1 MRRLT
6 MHRSPA
12 RPTPSGA
19 AQRLSVGPAPA
30 ARTDQVVV
38 RVVGEV
44 DTFTAPLLDGCLRS
58 QTRRRGVHEVVVD
71 LREVTFLGAAG
82 ITVLA
87 RAQRRCRMR
96 GARLVVHTGG
106 SRGVLLSVQLSG
118 LDDVVPVDPVG

>member
-1 MRRLT
+1 

-12 RPTPSGA
+12 RPTPSGP

-30 ARTDQVVV
+30 DRSDQVVV
-38 RVVGEV
+38 RVAGEV

-58 QTRRRGVHEVVVD
+58 QTRRRKVHEVVVD
-71 LREVTFLGAAG
+71 LCEVTFLGAAG

-96 GARLVVHTGG
+96 GARFVVHTGG
-106 SRGVLLSVQLSG
+106 SRGVQLSLQLSG